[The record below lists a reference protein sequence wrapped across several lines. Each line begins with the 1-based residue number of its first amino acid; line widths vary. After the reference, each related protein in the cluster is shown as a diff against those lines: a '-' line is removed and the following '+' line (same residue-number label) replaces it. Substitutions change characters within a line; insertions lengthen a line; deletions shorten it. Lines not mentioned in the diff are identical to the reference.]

1 MNIKCAY
8 AGEHITGHITNL
20 MKTKYRTS
28 FSFWCKE
35 QVLADDIN
43 GKVGWFFRVNILIA
57 LSQLKVHVIYDEKFV
72 AAQQLCLIL
81 TVDYNS

>member
-8 AGEHITGHITNL
+8 AGEHITGHITE
-20 MKTKYRTS
+20 R
-28 FSFWCKE
+28 
-35 QVLADDIN
+35 VLANDIN

-81 TVDYNS
+81 MVDYNS